1 VTTGHEGPFAYY
13 AWTLPVAIAPWL
25 VPFVALFRWNGPLW
39 KIDRADAALLRF
51 AAAMTI
57 APLAVLSLASSK
69 REVYLLPLLPALA
82 LLMATSVTDRIEAER
97 KTPRPGLATRVGDW
111 AQAAILGLIGLA
123 PAAAYIASSHT
134 VTPASAV
141 FALAGLASAAAL
153 GASVARR
160 NPARAFWIGSACMG
174 LGLAG
179 AVALVVPKVDAVKN
193 LQPFIASIDTLV
205 PAGAPLP
212 AIGSDE
218 TLLGIVPFVTGRRVL
233 PIEAKDAG
241 GAPFVLVQWS
251 EKDQNADGLSPAY
264 ERIASGAF
272 GPSRR
277 MALWRRR

>member
-1 VTTGHEGPFAYY
+1 M
-13 AWTLPVAIAPWL
+13 PVQVSFPG
-25 VPFVALFRWNGPLW
+25 VY
-39 KIDRADAALLRF
+39 IDEQ
-51 AAAMTI
+51 
-57 APLAVLSLASSK
+57 LS
-69 REVYLLPLLPALA
+69 
-82 LLMATSVTDRIEAER
+82 
-97 KTPRPGLATRVGDW
+97 G
-111 AQAAILGLIGLA
+111 
-123 PAAAYIASSHT
+123 SHT

-153 GASVARR
+153 GAAVAQR

-193 LQPFIASIDTLV
+193 LQPFIASIDKLV

-233 PIEAKDAG
+233 PIEAKGAD

-251 EKDQNADGLSPAY
+251 DKDANPDVLSPAY

-277 MALWRRR
+277 IALWRKRAAP